1 IGCTGVK
8 RTTGQ
13 HPGGMVVV
21 PNTYEVEDFTPVQR
35 PADDATKDII
45 TTHFDFNSMHDT
57 LLKLDELGHDV
68 PTIYKHL
75 TDLTGIDVLDID
87 ISDRK
92 LYELCTSPEPLGVTE
107 EELGWPT
114 GTLSIPEM
122 GTDFTKGMLLE
133 ARPQTFADLIQIAGL
148 SHGTAVWLGNAQDL
162 IKDGTCTISEVI
174 GTRDSIMVYLMH
186 CGLEPKQAF
195 DIMETVRK
203 KNKYLTP
210 EMIEIMKSHN
220 VPAWYIES
228 CDKIQYMFPKAH
240 AAAYIIASLRLAW
253 FKIYKPLEYYCA
265 YLTVRGDDVD
275 AEAMSKGKN
284 AVKTL
289 LQMIRAKG
297 KEASAAEKSKETIMM
312 IVYEAM
318 VRGIEFLP
326 IDIYKSSAGSYEPED
341 GKIRMPFAALAGVGE
356 AAAVQLSKARDD
368 GGAEFSSIEDFAIRA
383 GAGKST
389 VELLKSCGAFGDLP
403 DSDQMSLF

>member
-1 IGCTGVK
+1 
-8 RTTGQ
+8 
-13 HPGGMVVV
+13 
-21 PNTYEVEDFTPVQR
+21 
-35 PADDATKDII
+35 
-45 TTHFDFNSMHDT
+45 
-57 LLKLDELGHDV
+57 
-68 PTIYKHL
+68 
-75 TDLTGIDVLDID
+75 
-87 ISDRK
+87 
-92 LYELCTSPEPLGVTE
+92 
-107 EELGWPT
+107 
-114 GTLSIPEM
+114 
-122 GTDFTKGMLLE
+122 
-133 ARPQTFADLIQIAGL
+133 
-148 SHGTAVWLGNAQDL
+148 
-162 IKDGTCTISEVI
+162 
-174 GTRDSIMVYLMH
+174 
-186 CGLEPKQAF
+186 
-195 DIMETVRK
+195 METVRK

-210 EMIEIMKSHN
+210 EMIDIMKSHN

-326 IDIYKSSAGSYEPED
+326 IDIYKSTAASYEPED
-341 GKIRMPFAALAGVGE
+341 GKIRMPFSSLAGVGE
-356 AAAVQLSKARDD
+356 AAAEQLAKARND

-389 VELLKSCGAFGDLP
+389 VDLLKSCGAFGDLP
-403 DSDQMSLF
+403 DSDQISLF